1 VNGWNALRDRYQVT
15 ADPQRT
21 QRQVELVVLLL
32 GLVLLLQLL
41 YSAMKLSFLSPPD
54 PLPPAMDIFQ
64 GKEMSSMAAVAVKQS
79 DEIRARPL
87 FWLSRRFVEPAPAA
101 VDAASAEA
109 QKEAGKLKD
118 VKLLGVFGSGD
129 TSGIIVV
136 VKKKKRRVMHGES
149 IEGWTLDAV
158 ESDHVVLVN
167 GARRKELVLLP
178 VNLVNTENTPVPN
191 NVTGKS
197 KADAA
202 VHGKDDATVDAKN
215 KDLPPMPSREG
226 RMGVRSFRGMAVVK

>member
-1 VNGWNALRDRYQVT
+1 VNGWNALRARYQVT

-21 QRQVELVVLLL
+21 QRQIELVGLSL

-41 YSAMKLSFLSPPD
+41 YSAMRLSFLSPPE

-64 GKEMSSMAAVAVKQS
+64 GKEMSSMAAVAIKQS

-87 FWLSRRFVEPAPAA
+87 FWLSRRPIDPAPA
-101 VDAASAEA
+101 VVEAASAESS
-109 QKEAGKLKD
+109 KEAGKLKG

-158 ESDHVVLVN
+158 ESNHVVLVD
-167 GARRKELVLLP
+167 GARREELVLLP
-178 VNLVNTENTPVPN
+178 VNLVNTANTPVPN

-202 VHGKDDATVDAKN
+202 VQGKDDATGDAKN
-215 KDLPPMPSREG
+215 KDLPPVPSRDG
-226 RMGVRSFRGMAVVK
+226 RMGVRSFRAMAVIK